1 MYGLCN
7 FPFYLDF
14 CLPSFFVGLET
25 TWHPNQQS
33 YSSYPE
39 LEEDQRFDRNMS
51 LNIVNTVQ
59 Q

>member
-14 CLPSFFVGLET
+14 CLPCFSFWFGNDLASKPAELF
-25 TWHPNQQS
+25 
-33 YSSYPE
+33 SYPE
-39 LEEDQRFDRNMS
+39 LEEDQSIDRNMS